1 MQTRNQHVN
10 DLSVGKK
17 IRLRREILKMSQQ
30 KLGDLLGVT
39 FQQIQK
45 YEKGLNRVGA
55 GRLQQIADILD
66 VDISFFYA
74 DISKKRNFSYHY
86 DEGISCKEEYFLLKG
101 FRQLNSKKQK
111 AILWLIAE

>member
-1 MQTRNQHVN
+1 MKNQDQHLN
-10 DLSVGKK
+10 DISVGRK
-17 IRLRREILKMSQQ
+17 IRLRREMLKMSQK
-30 KLGDLLGVT
+30 KLGNLLGVT

-45 YEKGLNRVGA
+45 YEKATNRIGA

-66 VDISFFYA
+66 VDISFFYT
-74 DISKKRNFSYHY
+74 DISKKENFSSPYE
-86 DEGISCKEEYFLLKG
+86 EGISSKEEYFLLKG